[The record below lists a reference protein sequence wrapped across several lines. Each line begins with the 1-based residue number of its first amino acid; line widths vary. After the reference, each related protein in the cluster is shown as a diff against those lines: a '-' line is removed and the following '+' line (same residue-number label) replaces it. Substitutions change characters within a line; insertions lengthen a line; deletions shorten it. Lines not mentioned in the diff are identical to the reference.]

1 MAFSKVLDAA
11 DKICYLAYGSNTKC
25 PVMEGRGIRPLA
37 AWRLIMPSHVLTFDN
52 FGIPYSEPAMAS
64 IAERRAVADYE
75 QVLELR
81 PAVHSVGYVL
91 SASDFEK
98 LLVCEGT
105 GTAYNVFELEAYML
119 VGEGEE
125 ADEVN
130 GVIMVR
136 ITS

>member
-1 MAFSKVLDAA
+1 
-11 DKICYLAYGSNTKC
+11 
-25 PVMEGRGIRPLA
+25 
-37 AWRLIMPSHVLTFDN
+37 MPSHVLTFDS
-52 FGIPYSEPAMAS
+52 FGIPYSEPFMAS
-64 IAERRAVADYE
+64 IAERRAVAEYE
-75 QVLELR
+75 QVLKPR

-98 LLVCEGT
+98 LLVCKGT
-105 GTAYNVFELEAYML
+105 GTAYKVVELEAHML

-130 GVIMVR
+130 GVIIAR

>member
-1 MAFSKVLDAA
+1 
-11 DKICYLAYGSNTKC
+11 
-25 PVMEGRGIRPLA
+25 
-37 AWRLIMPSHVLTFDN
+37 
-52 FGIPYSEPAMAS
+52 
-64 IAERRAVADYE
+64 
-75 QVLELR
+75 LELR

-105 GTAYNVFELEAYML
+105 ETAYNIFELEAYIL